1 MSIKEKNSFMK
12 STEEY
17 ITLLKSQ
24 KEYLTQKYQIRNLG
38 LFGSVARNEQTKDSD
53 VDIYFECSSMS
64 LFTMCRLKYE
74 LEKILGCTVD
84 LLRKRKQLEG
94 TSLEKSIKK
103 DLIYV

>member
-1 MSIKEKNSFMK
+1 MK

-53 VDIYFECSSMS
+53 VYIYFECASMS

-74 LEKILGCTVD
+74 LEKLLGRTVY